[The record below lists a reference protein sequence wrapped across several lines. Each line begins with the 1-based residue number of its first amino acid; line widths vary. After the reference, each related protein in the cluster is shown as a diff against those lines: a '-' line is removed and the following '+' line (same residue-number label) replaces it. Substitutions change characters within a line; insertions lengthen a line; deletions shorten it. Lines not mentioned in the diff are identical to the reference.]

1 MIGCSSTKLG
11 FVWKIKAVP
20 VVTINIY
27 IYIIMG
33 PLLVITILIVILCTH
48 LTKLFFWF
56 KQMSPQ
62 SLEKR
67 LTWSIT
73 HYTVFT
79 CCPPSCRKWTNQF
92 HLAFKRQWI
101 TCKQYKKDNGKIGQ
115 YKKEKERWWWKYN
128 KKASNSS
135 KFYVYTR
142 IYDKIIWWKAEKK
155 FYHSATCCFVFN
167 FLCLDNDF
175 HFFYD
180 SLAYTQD
187 K

>member
-1 MIGCSSTKLG
+1 MWLSIY
-11 FVWKIKAVP
+11 
-20 VVTINIY
+20 IY

-115 YKKEKERWWWKYN
+115 YKKEKERWWKYN

-155 FYHSATCCFVFN
+155 YYHSATCCFVFN

-175 HFFYD
+175 QFF
-180 SLAYTQD
+180 LW
-187 K
+187 